1 VNAEVAPDGTTE
13 GTDQADIME
22 DNAAQDQQ
30 DVTMSI
36 DPSSGPENELDL
48 DAVRAAM
55 AQINARILQL
65 VALVEQVQ
73 ATNESAIVSRLL
85 GFRLTH

>member
-1 VNAEVAPDGTTE
+1 V
-13 GTDQADIME
+13 
-22 DNAAQDQQ
+22 NAAQGQQ

-36 DPSSGPENELDL
+36 DSPSEPEKELDL

-55 AQINARILQL
+55 AQINTQILQL
-65 VALVEQVQ
+65 VALVQQVQ
-73 ATNESAIVSRLL
+73 ATSESAIVSRLL